1 MSATILIVDDEENA
15 RLNYAEFLAGQG
27 YEIIGVATMA
37 EARKHLQSA
46 SADIVLLDV
55 QLPDGYGPNLLDEI
69 SHLPVRPPVILITAY
84 GDIEMAVEAMINGAL
99 DFMPKPVDFQHLEK
113 SVQRAKETVELRREL
128 AALRRS
134 SQGEVDYIIGDTP
147 LMLEIDELARRAA
160 ATSTSVLIMGETGT
174 GKDVL
179 ANAIYRYGTRTKKSF
194 IPVNCPAIQSTM
206 FESELFGHEAH
217 AFTGADTRHIGMM
230 EAADGGVLFLDEIA
244 AMPVDTQAKL
254 LRALEERNFRR
265 VGGSNHIQVDLQI
278 LAASN
283 RDLQAMIRDGRF
295 REDLFYRLNVLDLY
309 LPPLRERRADIPALT
324 GLFIQRNNQNKGL
337 NISGITPR
345 AMEALMAYHW
355 PGNIRELRNA
365 IERAM
370 LLCDEDEIDLPHL
383 QPDIRQALLLREK

>member
-113 SVQRAKETVELRREL
+113 SVQRAKETVDLRREL

>member
-27 YEIIGVATMA
+27 YEIIGAATMA

-147 LMLEIDELARRAA
+147 LMRR
-160 ATSTSVLIMGETGT
+160 SMSW
-174 GKDVL
+174 
-179 ANAIYRYGTRTKKSF
+179 R
-194 IPVNCPAIQSTM
+194 
-206 FESELFGHEAH
+206 
-217 AFTGADTRHIGMM
+217 GAQQPH
-230 EAADGGVLFLDEIA
+230 
-244 AMPVDTQAKL
+244 
-254 LRALEERNFRR
+254 
-265 VGGSNHIQVDLQI
+265 
-278 LAASN
+278 
-283 RDLQAMIRDGRF
+283 
-295 REDLFYRLNVLDLY
+295 
-309 LPPLRERRADIPALT
+309 PLR
-324 GLFIQRNNQNKGL
+324 
-337 NISGITPR
+337 
-345 AMEALMAYHW
+345 
-355 PGNIRELRNA
+355 
-365 IERAM
+365 
-370 LLCDEDEIDLPHL
+370 C
-383 QPDIRQALLLREK
+383 

>member
-1 MSATILIVDDEENA
+1 MLSSWQVKVMRSSVWRPWQKT
-15 RLNYAEFLAGQG
+15 
-27 YEIIGVATMA
+27 
-37 EARKHLQSA
+37 RKHLQSA

-113 SVQRAKETVELRREL
+113 SVQHAKETVELRREL

-160 ATSTSVLIMGETGT
+160 STSTSVLIMGETGT

-206 FESELFGHEAH
+206 FEVRAFRARGPRFHRGGHAPY
-217 AFTGADTRHIGMM
+217 RY
-230 EAADGGVLFLDEIA
+230 DGGG
-244 AMPVDTQAKL
+244 
-254 LRALEERNFRR
+254 RR
-265 VGGSNHIQVDLQI
+265 RCSIFG
-278 LAASN
+278 
-283 RDLQAMIRDGRF
+283 
-295 REDLFYRLNVLDLY
+295 
-309 LPPLRERRADIPALT
+309 
-324 GLFIQRNNQNKGL
+324 
-337 NISGITPR
+337 
-345 AMEALMAYHW
+345 
-355 PGNIRELRNA
+355 
-365 IERAM
+365 
-370 LLCDEDEIDLPHL
+370 
-383 QPDIRQALLLREK
+383 